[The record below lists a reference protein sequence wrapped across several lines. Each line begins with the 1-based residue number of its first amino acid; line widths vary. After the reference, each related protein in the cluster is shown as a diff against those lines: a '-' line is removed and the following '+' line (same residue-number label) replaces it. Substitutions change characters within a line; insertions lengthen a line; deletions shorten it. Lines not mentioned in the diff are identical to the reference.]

1 MYFYVIGFTDLSL
14 NDQMRLLQSTWAELL
29 TLTMAFRSLKPF
41 DDPDGGDGSGDI
53 GSVDKESSSGLKLRY
68 ATDYWLD
75 ERLARECSS
84 PNGSNG
90 MNGTSTTATTT
101 SSTTNGT
108 FVCGT
113 TPTVLDI
120 YNLVSIISKH
130 IKNRNMMVLVLTNFK
145 GCKCIQYYTL
155 NINFFTIEMK

>member
-1 MYFYVIGFTDLSL
+1 MYFCFIGFTDLSL

-41 DDPDGGDGSGDI
+41 DDQDGGNGSGDI
-53 GSVDKESSSGLKLRY
+53 DSVGKESSSGLKLRY

-84 PNGSNG
+84 SNSSNG
-90 MNGTSTTATTT
+90 MNGTTTTATTT

-108 FVCGT
+108 PASG

-120 YNLVSIISKH
+120 YNLVSIMSVSLKKH
-130 IKNRNMMVLVLTNFK
+130 IKIRNMVLVLTSSK
-145 GCKCIQYYTL
+145 DYKCIQYYKFYITFL
-155 NINFFTIEMK
+155 QLK